1 MKLTSTQVAQIR
13 VWRVDQEMTW
23 REVARAAADAWGSDH
38 GGNQRVGEELC
49 RAAAL
54 ALGEDPNAEPW
65 N

>member
-1 MKLTSTQVAQIR
+1 
-13 VWRVDQEMTW
+13 MTW